1 MSESGSATG
10 SDAVG
15 IIVWI
20 LSNRTRWIIAAILG
34 VALASATCV
43 VYDRGY
49 RIPSGPRLPA
59 QPPDRSF
66 ADQVIAL
73 NDQAV
78 DADMTRNDPD
88 AALDFYDRALAMDP
102 EYHTAY
108 QNKGN
113 LLLRLKRY
121 ADAAA
126 CAEKLTALR
135 PRVAEYYMFHA
146 LCYQRL
152 GDSKRARDRLKM
164 ALSVYNSKVDGSPF
178 WARLNRAH
186 ALFLMN
192 RDRVAYR
199 ELQRLHRKFDNA
211 SVRQII
217 SAMRQMFDETRDGDR
232 WVLLEQD

>member
-1 MSESGSATG
+1 M
-10 SDAVG
+10 G

-20 LSNRTRWIIAAILG
+20 LTNRTRWIIAAILG
-34 VALASATCV
+34 VALASAECV

-78 DADMTRNDPD
+78 EADMTRDDPD
-88 AALDFYDRALAMDP
+88 AALDLYDRALAMDP

-108 QNKGN
+108 QNKGK

-135 PRVAEYYMFHA
+135 PRVAEYYLIHA

-152 GDSKRARDRLKM
+152 GDLKRARDRLTM
-164 ALSVYNSKVDGSPF
+164 ALSAYNSQVDGSPF
-178 WARLNRAH
+178 WARLNRALV
-186 ALFLMN
+186 LFLMN
-192 RDRVAYR
+192 RDRVAHR
-199 ELQRLHRKFDNA
+199 ELQRLQRESEDVDSRNL
-211 SVRQII
+211 I
-217 SAMRQMFDETRDGDR
+217 SALRQSFNETRDGDR
-232 WVLLEQD
+232 WMLLDRE